1 MDLYNIIINDP
12 VFLTIAVILSIFIV
26 FTAIRKM
33 FKYLVFVI
41 ALCIC
46 YVGYLTYIG
55 EEIPQT
61 ADELIKDIS
70 KKTEDA
76 IEVIKDKTDD
86 ILQDANVLLKN
97 DKK

>member
-12 VFLTIAVILSIFIV
+12 VFLTIAVILSAFIV
-26 FTAIRKM
+26 FTAIKKM
-33 FKYLVFVI
+33 FKYLVVVI

-46 YVGYLTYIG
+46 YVGYLAYIG

-61 ADELIKDIS
+61 TDELIKDIG

-76 IEVIKDKTDD
+76 FEVIKDKTDD
-86 ILQDANVLLKN
+86 MLQDANVLLKN

>member
-12 VFLTIAVILSIFIV
+12 VFLTIAVILSAFIV
-26 FTAIRKM
+26 FTAIKKM
-33 FKYLVFVI
+33 FKYLVVVI

-46 YVGYLTYIG
+46 YVGYLAYIG

-61 ADELIKDIS
+61 TDELIKDIG

-76 IEVIKDKTDD
+76 FEVIKDKTDG
-86 ILQDANVLLKN
+86 LLEDANVLLKN

>member
-1 MDLYNIIINDP
+1 
-12 VFLTIAVILSIFIV
+12 
-26 FTAIRKM
+26 M
-33 FKYLVFVI
+33 FKYLVVVI

-46 YVGYLTYIG
+46 YIGYLAYTG

-61 ADELIKDIS
+61 TDELINDIG
-70 KKTEDA
+70 KKTEGA

-86 ILQDANVLLKN
+86 ILQDANVLLKK